1 MPVKINGLVCLV
13 MCITAACA
21 YAQGAGSFPA
31 KPIRVIVPYPP
42 GGGTDMIG
50 RPLAQRLTESLKQQV
65 IVDNRGGAGGNIGME
80 LAAKSPPDGYTLVL
94 ALTAQLAVNP
104 ALYKKLPYDPLK
116 DFEPVSLLATGPYLL
131 VVHPSLPAKN
141 VKEFIALAKARPG
154 QISYASSGNGSG
166 GHLAAALLE
175 SMAGIKMLHV
185 PYKGGGPALVDLIAG
200 NVQAL
205 YSTYATSKPH
215 IETGRVRPLG
225 VSTLKRLTGV
235 AIPTI
240 AEQGLPGY
248 DAGVWYAVL
257 APAGTP
263 RDVVSK
269 LNSEFVRALNA
280 PEVRSLLEKANI
292 ETIGSTPEG
301 LTKFMKSEI
310 AKWAKVVKEAN
321 VHID

>member
-1 MPVKINGLVCLV
+1 M
-13 MCITAACA
+13 
-21 YAQGAGSFPA
+21 
-31 KPIRVIVPYPP
+31 
-42 GGGTDMIG
+42 
-50 RPLAQRLTESLKQQV
+50 
-65 IVDNRGGAGGNIGME
+65 
-80 LAAKSPPDGYTLVL
+80 
-94 ALTAQLAVNP
+94 
-104 ALYKKLPYDPLK
+104 
-116 DFEPVSLLATGPYLL
+116 
-131 VVHPSLPAKN
+131 
-141 VKEFIALAKARPG
+141 
-154 QISYASSGNGSG
+154 
-166 GHLAAALLE
+166 
-175 SMAGIKMLHV
+175 
-185 PYKGGGPALVDLIAG
+185 
-200 NVQAL
+200 
-205 YSTYATSKPH
+205 
-215 IETGRVRPLG
+215 
-225 VSTLKRLTGV
+225 KRLTGV